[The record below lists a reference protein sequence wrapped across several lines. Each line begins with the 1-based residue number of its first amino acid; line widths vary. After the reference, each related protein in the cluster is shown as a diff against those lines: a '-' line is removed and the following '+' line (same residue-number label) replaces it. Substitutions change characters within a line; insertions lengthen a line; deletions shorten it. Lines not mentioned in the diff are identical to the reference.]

1 MTIAETPFKVKVIS
15 VATMVAVCVVAMLT
29 VSSIAIALASYVKN
43 EDTIKDMKAQINELI
58 NATHSRQVT
67 GSVQGEDSIED
78 LKDQINELTLE
89 LNTAQSHLAEILL
102 VGVNGTLGIQGEDN
116 VLALLNICTDTG
128 PTLSMCR
135 DANLVKPF

>member
-1 MTIAETPFKVKVIS
+1 MPIAETPFKVKVIS

-58 NATHSRQVT
+58 NATHPRQVT

-102 VGVNGTLGIQGEDN
+102 VGVNGTLGIQGKDN
-116 VLALLNICTDTG
+116 VLALLNICKDTG
-128 PTLSMCR
+128 PYVQRCQPS
-135 DANLVKPF
+135 